1 MMVPPRLSP
10 MAVTT
15 EMRLSDFPL
24 MTCDPK
30 GLRDL
35 FDIHAFDCF
44 VDLFGNWPSELAY
57 LSISKSDMNEG
68 SSVDEFSLFASNK
81 LNRRV

>member
-1 MMVPPRLSP
+1 MMVPLRLRP
-10 MAVTT
+10 MGVTT

-30 GLRDL
+30 GLRNL
-35 FDIHAFDCF
+35 FDIHAFDCYL
-44 VDLFGNWPSELAY
+44 DLFGNWPSELAY

-68 SSVDEFSLFASNK
+68 LSVDEFSLFASNK

>member
-24 MTCDPK
+24 MTCDSK

-35 FDIHAFDCF
+35 FDIHAFDCH